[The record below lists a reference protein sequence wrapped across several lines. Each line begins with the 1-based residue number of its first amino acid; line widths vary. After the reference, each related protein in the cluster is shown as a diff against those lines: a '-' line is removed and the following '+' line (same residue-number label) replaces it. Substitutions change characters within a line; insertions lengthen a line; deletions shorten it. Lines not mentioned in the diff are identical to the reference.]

1 MVTRFIES
9 PRDRDMLVRFLEGQ
23 KLPLVVTVERG
34 SRRTAAQN
42 RLQRQWV
49 REIAEQLG
57 DTPEHWRGYC
67 KLHFGVGILKAED
80 EAFAREYD
88 AVIKPLP
95 YEAKLRLMQEPF
107 DFGVTRRM
115 TAKQKKAYLDAI
127 HRHFSEQGVALTDP
141 DMAGMEAA

>member
-1 MVTRFIES
+1 MPTRFIES
-9 PRDRDMLVRFLEGQ
+9 PHDRDMLVTFISKQ
-23 KLPLVVTVERG
+23 PLPLVVSVERG
-34 SRRTAAQN
+34 SKRSVAQN

-49 REIAEQLG
+49 LEIAEQIG
-57 DTPEHWRGYC
+57 ETPEYWRGWC

-88 AVIKPLP
+88 AVVKPLP
-95 YEAKLRLMQEPF
+95 YDAKLRLMQEPF

-115 TAKQKKAYLDAI
+115 TARQKKTYLDMI